1 MATTHEF
8 ASETR
13 TELWKNQ
20 HLQLYVYTYFDK
32 FIWMLVNEM
41 PNEIGSVCYS
51 GILCCP
57 QYFHAINI
65 FDVITHVSDI

>member
-20 HLQLYVYTYFDK
+20 HLQLYVYAYFDK

-41 PNEIGSVCYS
+41 PIMGTRRMRNVEKLIAALISRT
-51 GILCCP
+51 
-57 QYFHAINI
+57 FK
-65 FDVITHVSDI
+65 